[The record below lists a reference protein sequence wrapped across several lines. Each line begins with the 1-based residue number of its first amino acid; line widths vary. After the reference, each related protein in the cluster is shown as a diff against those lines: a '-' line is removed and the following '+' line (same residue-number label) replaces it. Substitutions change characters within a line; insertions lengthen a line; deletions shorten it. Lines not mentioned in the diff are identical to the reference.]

1 MTSYF
6 TTPTTTSVSSL
17 FQAELHPTGL
27 NMETQESLTLM
38 SLSDIP
44 LGHKVALKD
53 FDEGDTVIKY
63 GNSIGKTTATI
74 KLGEHLH
81 VHNAK
86 TKRW

>member
-1 MTSYF
+1 MRPEY
-6 TTPTTTSVSSL
+6 SSNATL
-17 FQAELHPTGL
+17 ISQRHFSRCP
-27 NMETQESLTLM
+27 LT

-63 GNSIGKTTATI
+63 GNSIGKTTAAI

>member
-1 MTSYF
+1 
-6 TTPTTTSVSSL
+6 
-17 FQAELHPTGL
+17 
-27 NMETQESLTLM
+27 METQESLTLM